1 MVCIYNGILLSHKK
15 NEILPYVAIWMN
27 LENIM
32 LSKIRQR
39 QILHDIIYI
48 QNLKKKQ
55 MTEYAKQTQT
65 HRCRK

>member
-1 MVCIYNGILLSHKK
+1 MEYYSDIKK
-15 NEILPYVAIWMN
+15 NEILPYAAICIN

-48 QNLKKKQ
+48 QNLKKTQ